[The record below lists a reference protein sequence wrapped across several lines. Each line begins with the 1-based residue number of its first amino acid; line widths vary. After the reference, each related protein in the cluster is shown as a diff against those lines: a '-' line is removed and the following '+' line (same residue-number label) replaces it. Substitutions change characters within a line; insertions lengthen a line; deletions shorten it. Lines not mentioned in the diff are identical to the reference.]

1 MYKPLTLSL
10 AILSA
15 LLGSTSTFAE
25 EFKVLKQISNQPGL
39 LTQGKYKDQ
48 YYIPSTLKT
57 IQWGYLPNKDSRP
70 VLSVPTDSTVI
81 FDTVSHEGL
90 LEDQGRNAEKY
101 FRSQGVKPEYILDE
115 AKMITQSALKH
126 DFSKDGPHIVTGL
139 LKYRAMPGDILKV
152 EVLNVEP
159 RVPYGVISNRH
170 GKGTLVGEYPKKTV
184 QEGASHLHRTLW
196 QCISFT
202 PIEKKCSGSMKV

>member
-70 VLSVPTDSTVI
+70 VLSVPTDSTVV

-126 DFSKDGPHIVTGL
+126 DFSKDGPHIVTGPIEIQG
-139 LKYRAMPGDILKV
+139 AMPGDILKV

-170 GKGTLVGEYPKKTV
+170 GKGALVGEFPKKTV
-184 QEGASHLHRTLW
+184 QEGASHLYPER
-196 QCISFT
+196 
-202 PIEKKCSGSMKV
+202 

>member
-1 MYKPLTLSL
+1 MTLAFKKMNIQLFKFREIGLSL

-70 VLSVPTDSTVI
+70 VLSVPTNSTVV

-90 LEDQGRNAEKY
+90 LEDR
-101 FRSQGVKPEYILDE
+101 GVMQKNI
-115 AKMITQSALKH
+115 
-126 DFSKDGPHIVTGL
+126 FV
-139 LKYRAMPGDILKV
+139 
-152 EVLNVEP
+152 P
-159 RVPYGVISNRH
+159 RV
-170 GKGTLVGEYPKKTV
+170 
-184 QEGASHLHRTLW
+184 
-196 QCISFT
+196 
-202 PIEKKCSGSMKV
+202 